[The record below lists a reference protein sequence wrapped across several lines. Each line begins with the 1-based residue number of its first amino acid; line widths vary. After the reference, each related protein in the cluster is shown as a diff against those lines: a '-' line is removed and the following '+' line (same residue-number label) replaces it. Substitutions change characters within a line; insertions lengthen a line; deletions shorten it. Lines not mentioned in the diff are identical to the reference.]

1 MMTMSFSLD
10 LILFT
15 KFSEN
20 WFNILIPMLDMT
32 DDIVNRMVL
41 LTIPQ
46 RGYDLV
52 EDRESLEENRY
63 FLLRLFRFQL

>member
-1 MMTMSFSLD
+1 MMTMSFSFD

-32 DDIVNRMVL
+32 DDIVNRLVL